1 MTIENLA
8 LFKAAGA
15 KMKYLNARQEV
26 LAQNIANADTG
37 GYVPKDLTELNFS
50 KVLSRV
56 SGENKMQVS
65 TPDMTHMPPV
75 GEVGR
80 YDRRDV
86 SHAYEVTPSGN
97 AVNIEEQLVKTNQ
110 VQMDYNMM
118 LNLMRKQVAMMK
130 TAIGKGGGAQ

>member
-15 KMKYLNARQEV
+15 KMKYLNARQQV
-26 LAQNIANADTG
+26 LAQNIANSDTA

-65 TPDMTHMPPV
+65 TPDRTHMPPL
-75 GEVGR
+75 GEMGR
-80 YDRRDV
+80 YDERDV
-86 SHAYEVTPSGN
+86 RHAYEVTPSGN
-97 AVNIEEQLVKTNQ
+97 AVNIEEQLVKTNE
-110 VQMDYNMM
+110 VQMDYNLM
-118 LNLMRKQVAMMK
+118 LNLMRKQVGMMK
-130 TAIGKGGGAQ
+130 TAIGSGKQ